1 MTTVTQGDL
10 EILTSHVGG
19 SWAADRDRHLDG
31 EVHDDI
37 DPTHPATPVAW
48 VRFADHAVVQRA
60 LGAADS
66 ARQDWSRSTGAD
78 RSDVLHRAAA
88 LLRERSAD
96 IGRDI
101 AREMGK
107 TLAESVAETE
117 RAAQVFRYFAGQ
129 ALEPDGET
137 YPSSSRTALLY
148 ARRMPMGVVTVIT
161 PWNFPVAIPA
171 WKIAPALAYANT
183 VIWKP
188 SEIVPLT
195 SVHLMQALI
204 DAGLPDGVLNL
215 VLGTGPEL
223 GTAMTTDPRVA
234 AVTFT
239 GSNTVGRSILRD
251 ATEAGKRVQLEMG
264 GKNPAVVLADAD
276 LEFSAASLAR
286 AAFLSAG
293 QKCTATSRVIVE
305 ESVAGELGRLL
316 AQAADSMVVGDPLD
330 PAVQMGPVVS
340 ARQHASVRR
349 YLELGRDQGR
359 MLTSRRVQDLGGGDL
374 GDGYFVAP
382 TVFSD
387 LPENSPLTTEEV
399 FGPVVVLQTASSY
412 EQCVDLANDTSF
424 GLAASV
430 YTSSLDKA
438 LRFAEDAQTGV
449 VKVNQETSG
458 IDLVAPFGGVKHS
471 AFGPQEQGKAA
482 REFFT
487 RWHTVYLDRVR

>member
-1 MTTVTQGDL
+1 MTTVTQRDL

-19 SWAADRDRHLDG
+19 SWAADGDRD
-31 EVHDDI
+31 VHDDV
-37 DPTHPATPVAW
+37 DPTHPGIPVAR

-66 ARQDWSRSTGAD
+66 ARQDWSRSTGAA

-137 YPSSSRTALLY
+137 YPSSSPTALLY
-148 ARRMPMGVVTVIT
+148 ARRTPMGVVTVIT

-195 SVHLMQALI
+195 SVHLMRALI

-215 VLGTGPEL
+215 VLGPGPEL
-223 GTAMTTDPRVA
+223 GTAITTDPRVA

-239 GSNTVGRSILRD
+239 GSNPVGRSILRD
-251 ATEAGKRVQLEMG
+251 ATQAGQRVQLEMG

-276 LEFSAASLAR
+276 LEFTAASLAR
-286 AAFLSAG
+286 AAFMSAG

-305 ESVAGELGRLL
+305 EPVAGELGRLL
-316 AQAADSMVVGDPLD
+316 AEAADSMVVGDPLD

-359 MLTSRRVQDLGGGDL
+359 VLTSRGPGGGYP
-374 GDGYFVAP
+374 GDGYFVPP
-382 TVFSD
+382 TVFSE
-387 LPENSPLTTEEV
+387 LPEKSPLVTEEV
-399 FGPVVVLQTASSY
+399 FGPVVCLQAAGSY

-424 GLAASV
+424 GLAASL
-430 YTSSLDKA
+430 YTSSLEKA
-438 LRFAEDAQTGV
+438 LRFAEDAQAGV

-458 IDLVAPFGGVKHS
+458 VDLVAPFGGVKHS
-471 AFGPQEQGKAA
+471 SFGPQEQGKAA

-487 RWHTVYLDRVR
+487 HWHTVYLDRVR